1 MSIDGRWGESLF
13 SFSIIIGTWVSSSL
27 GELFNRLS
35 AVLSDFSVNND
46 VLKELLR
53 CKTYL

>member
-1 MSIDGRWGESLF
+1 MRGITIF
-13 SFSIIIGTWVSSSL
+13 VFNNNQVSSLL

-46 VLKELLR
+46 VLSEVFGSFEV
-53 CKTYL
+53 